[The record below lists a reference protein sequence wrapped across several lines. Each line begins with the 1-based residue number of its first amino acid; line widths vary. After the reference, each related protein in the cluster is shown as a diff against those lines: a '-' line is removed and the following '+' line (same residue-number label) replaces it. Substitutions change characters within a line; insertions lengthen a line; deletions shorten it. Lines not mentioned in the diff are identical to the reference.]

1 MGAGKGKSRRAQAP
15 KVRPKK
21 VSLKKMSDQIL
32 GFKPAS
38 DPKPELGGLDAR
50 ERRAYAA
57 ARTKQEEERKQ
68 EVLEE
73 LREVRRTEF

>member
-1 MGAGKGKSRRAQAP
+1 MGAGKGKSRRAQTPAA
-15 KVRPKK
+15 KK
-21 VSLKKMSDQIL
+21 NSLKKMSEEIL

-73 LREVRRTEF
+73 LQEVRRTEF